1 MVTIFLILA
10 LIVVRGVEFYFFMKK
25 VSKVCHQYD
34 WKQVNNDDMLILEI
48 KEKDYYLTSNWSAY
62 NFMFLKGPSP
72 LSMFFSFK
80 ILTIENQYNN
90 EVVEKLRK
98 NEVI

>member
-10 LIVVRGVEFYFFMKK
+10 LIAVRGLETYLFIKK

>member
-1 MVTIFLILA
+1 MVAIILILI
-10 LIVVRGVEFYFFMKK
+10 LVRVLETYLFIKK

-48 KEKDYYLTSNWSAY
+48 REKDYYLTSNWSAY
-62 NFMFLKGPSP
+62 NFMFLNGPSP
-72 LSMFFSFK
+72 IAVFFSFK
-80 ILTIENQYNN
+80 ILTIENQYNK
-90 EVVEKLRK
+90 EVVDKLIK

>member
-1 MVTIFLILA
+1 
-10 LIVVRGVEFYFFMKK
+10 
-25 VSKVCHQYD
+25 VCHQYD

-72 LSMFFSFK
+72 IAMFFSFK

-90 EVVEKLRK
+90 EVIDKLK
-98 NEVI
+98 KYEVI

>member
-1 MVTIFLILA
+1 MVAIILILI
-10 LIVVRGVEFYFFMKK
+10 LVRVLETYLFIKK

-80 ILTIENQYNN
+80 ILKIENQYNN
-90 EVVEKLRK
+90 EVVDKLK
-98 NEVI
+98 KYEVI

>member
-1 MVTIFLILA
+1 MVAIFLILI
-10 LIVVRGVEFYFFMKK
+10 LVRVLETYLFIKK

-48 KEKDYYLTSNWSAY
+48 REKDYYLTSNWSAY
-62 NFMFLKGPSP
+62 NFMFLNGPSP
-72 LSMFFSFK
+72 MSMFFSFK
-80 ILTIENQYNN
+80 ILTIENQYNK
-90 EVVEKLRK
+90 EVVDKLIK

>member
-1 MVTIFLILA
+1 MVAIFLILI
-10 LIVVRGVEFYFFMKK
+10 LVRVLETYLFIKK

-72 LSMFFSFK
+72 IAMFFSFK

-90 EVVEKLRK
+90 EVVDKLK
-98 NEVI
+98 KYEVI

>member
-1 MVTIFLILA
+1 MVAIFLILI
-10 LIVVRGVEFYFFMKK
+10 LVRVLETYLFIKK

-62 NFMFLKGPSP
+62 NFMFLNGPSP
-72 LSMFFSFK
+72 MSMFFSFK
-80 ILTIENQYNN
+80 ILTIENQYNK
-90 EVVEKLRK
+90 EVVDKLIK

>member
-1 MVTIFLILA
+1 
-10 LIVVRGVEFYFFMKK
+10 
-25 VSKVCHQYD
+25 
-34 WKQVNNDDMLILEI
+34 MLILEI

-72 LSMFFSFK
+72 IAMFFSFK

-90 EVVEKLRK
+90 EVIDKLK
-98 NEVI
+98 KYEVI

>member
-1 MVTIFLILA
+1 MIAIFLILI
-10 LIVVRGVEFYFFMKK
+10 LVRGIETYLFIKK

-48 KEKDYYLTSNWSAY
+48 KEKDYYLTSKWSAY

-72 LSMFFSFK
+72 MSMFFSFK

-90 EVVEKLRK
+90 EIVDKLRK

>member
-1 MVTIFLILA
+1 MIAIFLVLIL
-10 LIVVRGVEFYFFMKK
+10 VRGIETYLFIKK

-62 NFMFLKGPSP
+62 NFMFLNGPSP
-72 LSMFFSFK
+72 MSMFFSFK
-80 ILTIENQYNN
+80 ILTIENQYNK
-90 EVVEKLRK
+90 EVVDKLIK

>member
-1 MVTIFLILA
+1 MVAIFLILI
-10 LIVVRGVEFYFFMKK
+10 LVRVLETYLFIKK

-80 ILTIENQYNN
+80 ILTIENQYNK
-90 EVVEKLRK
+90 EVVDKLIK

>member
-1 MVTIFLILA
+1 MVTIFLILV
-10 LIVVRGVEFYFFMKK
+10 LIVVRGLETYLFIKK

-90 EVVEKLRK
+90 EVINKLMK
-98 NEVI
+98 NENI

>member
-1 MVTIFLILA
+1 MVAIILILI
-10 LIVVRGVEFYFFMKK
+10 LVRVLETYLFIKK

-72 LSMFFSFK
+72 IAMFFSFK
-80 ILTIENQYNN
+80 ILKIENQYNN
-90 EVVEKLRK
+90 EVVDKLK
-98 NEVI
+98 KYEVI

>member
-1 MVTIFLILA
+1 MVAIILILI
-10 LIVVRGVEFYFFMKK
+10 LVRVIETYLFIKK

-72 LSMFFSFK
+72 IAMFFSFK
-80 ILTIENQYNN
+80 ILKIENQYNN
-90 EVVEKLRK
+90 EVVDKLK
-98 NEVI
+98 KYEVI